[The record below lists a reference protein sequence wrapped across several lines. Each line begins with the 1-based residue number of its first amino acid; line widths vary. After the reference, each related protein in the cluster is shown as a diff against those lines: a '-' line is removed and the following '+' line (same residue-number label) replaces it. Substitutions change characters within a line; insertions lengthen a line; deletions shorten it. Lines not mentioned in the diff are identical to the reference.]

1 MVEPIETQV
10 APVQEGNIHDYDTIL
25 DYFNNQPVQQDLKS
39 SYHTITF
46 VTTGI
51 IAYDGGQTTMLHLG
65 TLLTQAGYE
74 VYYQSYVP
82 QSKTEMEN
90 NAEFNY
96 PGYQGICVE
105 MKDLKRHQS
114 DIWIATLW
122 ESAYI
127 IKNLPGY
134 KLYFVQD
141 YEPYFYPFGDRYQ
154 LAKRTYELGLHM
166 VSLGPWCKQMIEQN
180 CQVQSPIAAIN
191 FPVALEKYP
200 LSKRDFAAYPQKKV
214 FQLAVY
220 TKFTSPRRAPINI
233 EIVLRNCEKIL
244 QEKGYQ
250 LEINYFG
257 TKKEETFIN
266 GHNLGKLTQPQ
277 LVNLYHQSDIGIAP
291 SMTNFSLVPF
301 EMMSTGL
308 PFVDF
313 YEGTGRY
320 FIPQNCCFY
329 THFDET
335 ELAQL
340 LLKLFQNPDQ
350 LQKTTANAS
359 AHLHSITWKKT
370 LSDILQIL
378 QNLPTTKH

>member
-141 YEPYFYPFGDRYQ
+141 YEPYFYPFGYR
-154 LAKRTYELGLHM
+154 
-166 VSLGPWCKQMIEQN
+166 
-180 CQVQSPIAAIN
+180 
-191 FPVALEKYP
+191 
-200 LSKRDFAAYPQKKV
+200 
-214 FQLAVY
+214 
-220 TKFTSPRRAPINI
+220 
-233 EIVLRNCEKIL
+233 
-244 QEKGYQ
+244 
-250 LEINYFG
+250 
-257 TKKEETFIN
+257 
-266 GHNLGKLTQPQ
+266 
-277 LVNLYHQSDIGIAP
+277 
-291 SMTNFSLVPF
+291 
-301 EMMSTGL
+301 
-308 PFVDF
+308 
-313 YEGTGRY
+313 
-320 FIPQNCCFY
+320 
-329 THFDET
+329 
-335 ELAQL
+335 
-340 LLKLFQNPDQ
+340 
-350 LQKTTANAS
+350 
-359 AHLHSITWKKT
+359 
-370 LSDILQIL
+370 
-378 QNLPTTKH
+378 

>member
-1 MVEPIETQV
+1 MVKPIITKV
-10 APVQEGNIHDYDTIL
+10 PPVPEGNIHAYDDIL
-25 DYFNNQPVQQDLKS
+25 DYFNNKPVQQKLS
-39 SYHTITF
+39 SKYHSITF

-65 TLLTQAGYE
+65 TLLAQAGYQI
-74 VYYQSYVP
+74 YYQSYVP
-82 QSKTEMEN
+82 QTKAEMEN

-96 PGYQGICVE
+96 PGYQGTCIE
-105 MKDLKRHQS
+105 MKDLTNHQS

-134 KLYFVQD
+134 KIYFVQD

-166 VSLGPWCKQMIEQN
+166 ISLGPWCKKMINEN
-180 CQVQSPIAAIN
+180 CQVNSPIDEIN
-191 FPVALEKYP
+191 FPVALDRYP
-200 LSKRDFAAYPQKKV
+200 KIDHDFNEYPSKNELN
-214 FQLAVY
+214 LAVY
-220 TKFTSPRRAPINI
+220 TKFSSPRRAPINI

-244 QEKGYQ
+244 KKRNFK
-250 LEINYFG
+250 LNINYFG
-257 TKKEETFIN
+257 TEKEETFIN

-277 LVNLYHQSDIGIAP
+277 LVDLYHQSDFGIAP

-308 PFVDF
+308 PFIDF

-320 FIPQNCCFY
+320 FIPDHCCFY
-329 THFDET
+329 THFDEQ
-335 ELAQL
+335 ELADLFTHL
-340 LLKLFQNPDQ
+340 LQNPN
-350 LQKTTANAS
+350 LLSKTVENATN
-359 AHLHSITWKKT
+359 HLHSITWDKT
-370 LSDILQIL
+370 LKDILTIL
-378 QNLPTTKH
+378 KNLPVKD